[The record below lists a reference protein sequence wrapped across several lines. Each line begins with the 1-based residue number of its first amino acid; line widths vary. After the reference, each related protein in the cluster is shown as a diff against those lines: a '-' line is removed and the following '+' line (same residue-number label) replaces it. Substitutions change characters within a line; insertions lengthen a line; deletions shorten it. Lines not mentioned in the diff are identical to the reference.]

1 MVDFFKDIFAS
12 IKDFIMTNGENPIFW
27 LIIFFAGIAI
37 FLLTYS
43 ALHRD

>member
-1 MVDFFKDIFAS
+1 MIDFFKNIGES

-27 LIIFFAGIAI
+27 LILFFAGIAI
-37 FLLTYS
+37 FLITYS